1 MAVDKEAV
9 RRIAK
14 LARIGISEAELE
26 PMARELNTILSF
38 VETLDQ
44 IDTAGV
50 PALTSVVAAHLKQR
64 TDAVTDGGA
73 YEGEDA
79 RQLAVFGNEVPGGEL
94 AGRDALDAGHCGTA

>member
-14 LARIGISEAELE
+14 LARIGIAEADLE

-50 PALTSVVAAHLKQR
+50 PALTSVVEARLKQR
-64 TDAVTDGGA
+64 GDVVTDGGDPA
-73 YEGEDA
+73 AILSNAPEKIDGYF
-79 RQLAVFGNEVPGGEL
+79 VVPKVVE
-94 AGRDALDAGHCGTA
+94 